1 MNTMRLAEKMSIP
14 QLTQALQTGQIDPS
28 VGQIVLHNKIKMKQ
42 RMEQAQQAAQPP
54 QPSVAQADMSQA
66 QQTPAPLPTNMYT
79 AGKGYAEG
87 GVVGF
92 AGGGAADDY
101 FPLDSDTR
109 ARLRQMGYG
118 PHYPLDKATLERLRV
133 QGVLDGNNTPRIDSS
148 TRPGTGFSIGETPPA
163 QALQKMLEDK
173 PNNYKSESPGSGFT
187 MPDLSG
193 VKNAATIAGKALI
206 GYPILEYLKDKV
218 TGPPGVFYEERP
230 TGTGAPPQGIA
241 GVQPPPQ
248 TPPPQQP
255 PPQSGGGGLPSI
267 GAPQVSLE
275 TVNGSTGDSAARI
288 AELSRARE
296 ADYAKGDEDTFKG
309 IRADIDKQR
318 GRIADVDNKNLYL
331 SLIKGGLATAAG
343 KSQYAMTNIGEGAQ
357 EGVNQYVQRDVLNR
371 AMENQLSM
379 RDQALKMEEL
389 AQRKGN
395 KSLADKYGQDAIQ
408 AEQTAKQIQ
417 IQAAHTNNQSKLG
430 LAGLNLEG
438 QRLAQQGQFQNKML
452 DVRQGYTDALKAQA
466 HARMQKVQQDAIG
479 KFMSTTGSAL
489 DMELKSKYGPGW
501 RTGQDAKSREA
512 QYIFGQALHQHMSL
526 VADAMGSQQD
536 NQYPHADQ
544 LDPMYQE

>member
-1 MNTMRLAEKMSIP
+1 LGVNLYGEDPETAALREEIKQKYRP
-14 QLTQALQTGQIDPS
+14 Q
-28 VGQIVLHNKIKMKQ
+28 
-42 RMEQAQQAAQPP
+42 
-54 QPSVAQADMSQA
+54 
-66 QQTPAPLPTNMYT
+66 
-79 AGKGYAEG
+79 
-87 GVVGF
+87 
-92 AGGGAADDY
+92 GGGAFGLNGYLYPQSDAD
-101 FPLDSDTR
+101 R
-109 ARLRQMGYG
+109 
-118 PHYPLDKATLERLRV
+118 K
-133 QGVLDGNNTPRIDSS
+133 
-148 TRPGTGFSIGETPPA
+148 
-163 QALQKMLEDK
+163 
-173 PNNYKSESPGSGFT
+173 
-187 MPDLSG
+187 
-193 VKNAATIAGKALI
+193 AATMLMDRANRMG
-206 GYPILEYLKDKV
+206 PEELKQAQKYGLDAFRFDPDAV
-218 TGPPGVFYEERP
+218 MPRNP
-230 TGTGAPPQGIA
+230 APDFSGM
-241 GVQPPPQ
+241 GMQPPPQ

-452 DVRQGYTDALKAQA
+452 GVRQGYTDALKAQA